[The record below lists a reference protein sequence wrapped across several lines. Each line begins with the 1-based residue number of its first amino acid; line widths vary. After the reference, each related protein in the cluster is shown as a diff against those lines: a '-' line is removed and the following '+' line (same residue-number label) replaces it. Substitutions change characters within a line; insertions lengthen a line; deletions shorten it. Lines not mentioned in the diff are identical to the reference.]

1 LNFLTKHTRNF
12 TNRIATLSTLGPWEW
27 RLHPTDPENFI
38 KICS

>member
-27 RLHPTDPENFI
+27 RTGTA
-38 KICS
+38 